1 MIDMRLQRVSCRNPR
16 HPARCMR
23 SEPCLFSNPPEFRK
37 RPRPFADEG
46 AASGFSASV
55 MFRRFSRRSRRDDSS
70 RGAGFAPAA
79 VSSPGLTAVTS
90 GFPLAGNGGSPA
102 NVNGYYLSATPYSD
116 AYGSWAFYLSV
127 TPTASSVKYNSRTWL
142 YSVRCVR
149 SVRARTGKPSFI
161 AAACACFF

>member
-1 MIDMRLQRVSCRNPR
+1 MRLQRVSCRNPR

-46 AASGFSASV
+46 ATSGFSASV

-70 RGAGFAPAA
+70 CGAGFAPAA
-79 VSSPGLTAVTS
+79 VSSPELTAVAS
-90 GFPLAGNGGSPA
+90 SFPLAGNGSSPA
-102 NVNGYYLSATPYSD
+102 NVNGYYLSATPSL
-116 AYGSWAFYLSV
+116 YGVGVRGGYYLSV
-127 TPTASSVKYNSRTWL
+127 TATDSSVEAYGTAL

-149 SVRARTGKPSFI
+149 SVCARTGKPSF
-161 AAACACFF
+161 

>member
-1 MIDMRLQRVSCRNPR
+1 MRLQRVSCRNPR

-23 SEPCLFSNPPEFRK
+23 SEPCLFSNPPEFQRAF
-37 RPRPFADEG
+37 PVPFRFGDARC
-46 AASGFSASV
+46 FSASV

-70 RGAGFAPAA
+70 CGAGFAPAA

>member
-1 MIDMRLQRVSCRNPR
+1 MRLQRVSCRNPR

-23 SEPCLFSNPPEFRK
+23 SEPCLFSNPPEFQRAF
-37 RPRPFADEG
+37 PVPFRVGDARC
-46 AASGFSASV
+46 FSASV

-70 RGAGFAPAA
+70 CGAGFAPAA

>member
-1 MIDMRLQRVSCRNPR
+1 MRLQRVSCRNPR

-23 SEPCLFSNPPEFRK
+23 SEPCLFSNPPEFQRAF
-37 RPRPFADEG
+37 PVPFRFGDARC
-46 AASGFSASV
+46 FSASV
-55 MFRRFSRRSRRDDSS
+55 MFRRFSRRSRRDDSLC
-70 RGAGFAPAA
+70 GAGFAPAA

-90 GFPLAGNGGSPA
+90 GFPLAGNGGNPA
-102 NVNGYYLSATPYSD
+102 NVNGYYLSATPSL
-116 AYGSWAFYLSV
+116 YGVGVRGGYYLSV
-127 TPTASSVKYNSRTWL
+127 TATDSSVEAYGTAL

>member
-1 MIDMRLQRVSCRNPR
+1 MRLQRVSCRNPR

-55 MFRRFSRRSRRDDSS
+55 MFRRFSRRSRRDDSV
-70 RGAGFAPAA
+70 RDHAPRMVFA
-79 VSSPGLTAVTS
+79 VSSPELTAVTS
-90 GFPLAGNGGSPA
+90 GFPLAGSGGNPA
-102 NVNGYYLSATPYSD
+102 SVDGYYWSATTSYDTRYD
-116 AYGSWAFYLSV
+116 AYYLGLLPSGSSV
-127 TPTASSVKYNSRTWL
+127 TTYGKGL

>member
-1 MIDMRLQRVSCRNPR
+1 
-16 HPARCMR
+16 MR

-70 RGAGFAPAA
+70 CGAGFAPAA

-102 NVNGYYLSATPYSD
+102 NVNGYYWSAERSYYSGSVLGSYYLD
-116 AYGSWAFYLSV
+116 VKATGSALAYYGEG
-127 TPTASSVKYNSRTWL
+127 L

-149 SVRARTGKPSFI
+149 SVCARTGKPSF
-161 AAACACFF
+161 

>member
-1 MIDMRLQRVSCRNPR
+1 MRLQRVSCRNPR

-23 SEPCLFSNPPEFRK
+23 SEPCLFSNPPEFQRAF
-37 RPRPFADEG
+37 PVPFRVGDARC
-46 AASGFSASV
+46 FSASV
-55 MFRRFSRRSRRDDSS
+55 MFRRFSRRSRRDDSV
-70 RGAGFAPAA
+70 RDHAPRMVFA

>member
-1 MIDMRLQRVSCRNPR
+1 MRLQRVSCRNPR

-70 RGAGFAPAA
+70 CGAGFAPAA

-102 NVNGYYLSATPYSD
+102 NVNGYYWSATPYSD

>member
-1 MIDMRLQRVSCRNPR
+1 MRLQRVSCRNPR

-55 MFRRFSRRSRRDDSS
+55 LFRRFSRRSRRDDSS
-70 RGAGFAPAA
+70 CGAGFAPAA

-149 SVRARTGKPSFI
+149 SVRARTGKPSF
-161 AAACACFF
+161 

>member
-70 RGAGFAPAA
+70 CGAGFAPAA

-161 AAACACFF
+161 AAACACLF

>member
-1 MIDMRLQRVSCRNPR
+1 MRLQRVSCRNPH
-16 HPARCMR
+16 HPAGCMR
-23 SEPCLFSNPPEFRK
+23 SEPCLFSNPPEFQRAF
-37 RPRPFADEG
+37 PVPFRVGDARC
-46 AASGFSASV
+46 FSASV

-70 RGAGFAPAA
+70 CGAGFAPAA
-79 VSSPGLTAVTS
+79 VSSPELTAVAS
-90 GFPLAGNGGSPA
+90 SFPLAGNGGSPA

>member
-1 MIDMRLQRVSCRNPR
+1 MRLQRVSCRNPR

-70 RGAGFAPAA
+70 CGAGFAPAA

-90 GFPLAGNGGSPA
+90 GFPLAGNGGNPA
-102 NVNGYYLSATPYSD
+102 NVNGYYWSATTSYDTRYD
-116 AYGSWAFYLSV
+116 AYYLGLLPSGSSV
-127 TPTASSVKYNSRTWL
+127 TTYGKGL

-149 SVRARTGKPSFI
+149 SVCARTGKPSF
-161 AAACACFF
+161 

>member
-1 MIDMRLQRVSCRNPR
+1 
-16 HPARCMR
+16 MR

-70 RGAGFAPAA
+70 CGAGFAPAA
-79 VSSPGLTAVTS
+79 VSSPELTAVAS
-90 GFPLAGNGGSPA
+90 SFPLAGNGSNPA
-102 NVNGYYLSATPYSD
+102 NVNGYYWSAERSYYSGSVRGSYYLD
-116 AYGSWAFYLSV
+116 VKATGSALAYYGEG
-127 TPTASSVKYNSRTWL
+127 L

-149 SVRARTGKPSFI
+149 SVCARTGKPSFI
-161 AAACACFF
+161 AAACACFFEF

>member
-1 MIDMRLQRVSCRNPR
+1 MRLQRVSCRNPR

-55 MFRRFSRRSRRDDSS
+55 LFRRFSRRSRRDDSV
-70 RGAGFAPAA
+70 RDHAPRMVFA

-90 GFPLAGNGGSPA
+90 GFPLAGNGGNPA
-102 NVNGYYLSATPYSD
+102 NVNGYYWSATTNNNNN
-116 AYGSWAFYLSV
+116 AFYMSV
-127 TPTASSVKYNSRTWL
+127 TPTGSSVTNNNKTNL

-149 SVRARTGKPSFI
+149 SVCARTGKPSF
-161 AAACACFF
+161 

>member
-1 MIDMRLQRVSCRNPR
+1 MRLQRVSCRNPR
-16 HPARCMR
+16 HPAGCMR
-23 SEPCLFSNPPEFRK
+23 SVPCLFSNPPEFRK

-70 RGAGFAPAA
+70 CGAGFAPAA

>member
-1 MIDMRLQRVSCRNPR
+1 MRLQRVSCRNPR

-70 RGAGFAPAA
+70 CGAGFAPAA

-102 NVNGYYLSATPYSD
+102 NVNGYYLSATPYND

>member
-1 MIDMRLQRVSCRNPR
+1 MRLQRVSCRNPR

-55 MFRRFSRRSRRDDSS
+55 MFRRFSRRSRRDDSV
-70 RGAGFAPAA
+70 RDHAPRMVFA
-79 VSSPGLTAVTS
+79 VSSPELTAVAS
-90 GFPLAGNGGSPA
+90 SFPLAGKGDTPA
-102 NVNGYYLSATPYSD
+102 YVYGYYWSATTSYDTRYD
-116 AYGSWAFYLSV
+116 AYYLGLLPSGSSV
-127 TPTASSVKYNSRTWL
+127 TTYGKGL

-149 SVRARTGKPSFI
+149 SVCARTGKPSF
-161 AAACACFF
+161 

>member
-1 MIDMRLQRVSCRNPR
+1 MRLQRVSCRNPR

-70 RGAGFAPAA
+70 CGAGFAPAA

-149 SVRARTGKPSFI
+149 SVTADEFTS
-161 AAACACFF
+161 AQ

>member
-1 MIDMRLQRVSCRNPR
+1 MRLQRVSCRNPR
-16 HPARCMR
+16 HPAGCMR
-23 SEPCLFSNPPEFRK
+23 SVPCLFSNPPEFQRAC
-37 RPRPFADEG
+37 PVPFRVGDARC
-46 AASGFSASV
+46 FSAPV
-55 MFRRFSRRSRRDDSS
+55 LFRRSPRRSRRDDSLC
-70 RGAGFAPAA
+70 GGGFASAA
-79 VSSPGLTAVTS
+79 VSSPGLTAVAS
-90 GFPLAGNGGSPA
+90 SFPLAGNGGSPA

>member
-1 MIDMRLQRVSCRNPR
+1 MRLQRVSCRNPR

-70 RGAGFAPAA
+70 CGAGFAPAA
-79 VSSPGLTAVTS
+79 VSSPELTAVAS
-90 GFPLAGNGGSPA
+90 SFPLAGNGSNPA
-102 NVNGYYLSATPYSD
+102 NVNGYYWSATTDYSYY
-116 AYGSWAFYLSV
+116 YGGSYTYAFYMSV
-127 TPTASSVKYNSRTWL
+127 TPTGSSVTNSLKTSL

-149 SVRARTGKPSFI
+149 SVI
-161 AAACACFF
+161 ADEFTSAQ